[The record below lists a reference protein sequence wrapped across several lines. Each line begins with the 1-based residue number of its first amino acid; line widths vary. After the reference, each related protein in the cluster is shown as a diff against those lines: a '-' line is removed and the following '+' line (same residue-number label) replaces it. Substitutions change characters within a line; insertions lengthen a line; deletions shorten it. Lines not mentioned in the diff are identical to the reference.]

1 MKRVG
6 NLWEGVIGRG
16 NLVLAFHRAARGKR
30 RKQEVLRFEEN
41 LDGNLE
47 ELREALVART
57 FQVGQFK
64 EDGVGTEYYF
74 VVARNNQHLVSSY
87 FATDA
92 SDIH

>member
-1 MKRVG
+1 MI
-6 NLWEGVIGRG
+6 EFQF
-16 NLVLAFHRAARGKR
+16 LADDDDPHG
-30 RKQEVLRFEEN
+30 
-41 LDGNLE
+41 
-47 ELREALVART
+47 T
-57 FQVGQFK
+57 